1 MESDKYFIGKVKWFR
16 DEVKKADY
24 GFINHLSLG
33 DIFFHKNEI
42 NEHHRNQYIHEDVI
56 VIFKIKKSEKENG
69 NYDALDVRILQLETD
84 VFFLFDLFL
93 SATNENSSFE
103 KNGFN
108 VLLIER
114 IKKISNTIENQ
125 KLFNIWIEFINQ
137 NLSPNIEYIESFLL
151 LSKELFPNKQYD
163 VSEIVKDSIDSSI
176 QYDFYIKEIYSL
188 FPYEYVTTSIYNLE
202 EKELKKLFELATV
215 DEKLELFRI
224 LIERLIYK
232 NDNEQFVIDIL
243 KWARLYFEDNFED
256 VLFNIKSNFSNEFY
270 LDLWINDY
278 HNDLDT
284 VLFLTYLPQLDIFN
298 KSRFLERII
307 VLIVNDIFQGSLK
320 IILES
325 IISKNFNETEKNKFI
340 VDFLNKFK
348 SKSTIHF
355 KSNIEDLLFLC
366 PNDYKLQLW
375 LEDCHEHLDFHDY
388 KLYIISF
395 NPNDQI
401 IFLKK
406 VFKYIAEKKI
416 NLDVSDLLTI
426 NTIDNKTSKEI
437 ELLTKQ
443 KIDYSVSIVLNLIFE
458 LNNNNLRINS
468 KSDNIRYQRKLFDI
482 ILDQIEDPKEILS
495 IKGFF
500 DKCQGRTIFKDNK
513 LFKNDYSEFPKEFC
527 DGRLS
532 VDIEGNE
539 VLDNDHKFW
548 WCNNSKCFA
557 HACELHN
564 SSDWE
569 SYSIYDF
576 LSILNIK
583 YVKEDLEIYISLIN
597 KVNKFLEHLRCRT
610 CENLLRPIGRSNY
623 AFYGVTT
630 FNCINNDC
638 KELDQQIYLSHCS
651 NGFCESIIDSRD
663 SVKCKP
669 DGKDQNTCGWYVCNS
684 CNACCT
690 TANLNFRISIYNK
703 TKQTYKCHTEGH
715 RDLGIISCNKCG
727 DEMLENKFN
736 DSEYKKFLDWFDTN
750 KLNSPR
756 IGKNGINKFGQKWFI
771 YKKYK
776 ESDDEYFIKLN
787 KLLKLGFRIPDINN
801 RKKTFQLISE
811 SENSNLKNKYI
822 LSCKACDNVIDF
834 SYDFIKFRSIKKF
847 HINHSYIKKL
857 PEKFTKE

>member
-1 MESDKYFIGKVKWFR
+1 MDQ
-16 DEVKKADY
+16 
-24 GFINHLSLG
+24 IN
-33 DIFFHKNEI
+33 NPE
-42 NEHHRNQYIHEDVI
+42 
-56 VIFKIKKSEKENG
+56 
-69 NYDALDVRILQLETD
+69 
-84 VFFLFDLFL
+84 
-93 SATNENSSFE
+93 
-103 KNGFN
+103 
-108 VLLIER
+108 
-114 IKKISNTIENQ
+114 
-125 KLFNIWIEFINQ
+125 
-137 NLSPNIEYIESFLL
+137 
-151 LSKELFPNKQYD
+151 
-163 VSEIVKDSIDSSI
+163 
-176 QYDFYIKEIYSL
+176 
-188 FPYEYVTTSIYNLE
+188 
-202 EKELKKLFELATV
+202 
-215 DEKLELFRI
+215 
-224 LIERLIYK
+224 
-232 NDNEQFVIDIL
+232 DIL
-243 KWARLYFEDNFED
+243 
-256 VLFNIKSNFSNEFY
+256 
-270 LDLWINDY
+270 
-278 HNDLDT
+278 
-284 VLFLTYLPQLDIFN
+284 
-298 KSRFLERII
+298 
-307 VLIVNDIFQGSLK
+307 
-320 IILES
+320 
-325 IISKNFNETEKNKFI
+325 
-340 VDFLNKFK
+340 
-348 SKSTIHF
+348 
-355 KSNIEDLLFLC
+355 
-366 PNDYKLQLW
+366 
-375 LEDCHEHLDFHDY
+375 
-388 KLYIISF
+388 
-395 NPNDQI
+395 
-401 IFLKK
+401 
-406 VFKYIAEKKI
+406 
-416 NLDVSDLLTI
+416 
-426 NTIDNKTSKEI
+426 EI
-437 ELLTKQ
+437 T
-443 KIDYSVSIVLNLIFE
+443 
-458 LNNNNLRINS
+458 
-468 KSDNIRYQRKLFDI
+468 
-482 ILDQIEDPKEILS
+482 
-495 IKGFF
+495 GFF
-500 DKCQGRTIFKDNK
+500 DKCHGRTIFKDNE
-513 LFKNDYSEFPKEFC
+513 LIKNDYSEFPKEFC

-583 YVKEDLEIYISLIN
+583 YIKEDLEIYISLIN

-669 DGKDQNTCGWYVCNS
+669 DGKDQNTCGWFVCNS

-690 TANLNFRISIYNK
+690 TANLNFRISIYNE

-801 RKKTFQLISE
+801 RKKTFQLISD
-811 SENSNLKNKYI
+811 SENSNNLKNKYI

-857 PEKFTKE
+857 PEKFTKV